1 MKHKAKWLGGVGL
14 SLALLLSLLP
24 ATAFAADTDEARIG
38 TTDYPTLEEA
48 FEKAKNGDTVTLL
61 KDVTKEG
68 PGTYMDG
75 TDKAFYKLTGGG
87 TITLDLNGNT
97 LTMNKIGQMYQ
108 TTGGIELIDRS
119 LTIRDSVGGGKIT
132 GTSRWGG
139 GSLIYVNMKEASGGK
154 PSTLTLESGTLSLTA
169 EEFVSG
175 STDYV
180 KQCNNSV
187 IRVHNGGS
195 FIMNGGS
202 VETMATESE
211 RGDYCS
217 GGVFVYGGTAQLNKG
232 TVTAQG
238 EGTTALLVY
247 DNPGDGLTASIDLQ
261 GASVSS
267 EDCGA
272 QLQMGGVLNINSG
285 SIQADGYGVIN
296 YSGTVD
302 MKDGLISSNGCG
314 IYNYAYFANY
324 ASVVKISDGEVRDT
338 QGCAVYQESTVATG
352 ATASTV
358 ISGGLYS
365 DSVEPYVI
373 DTLDFELHDTEG
385 FSYYPSV
392 DDALTAA
399 QGEKFDIN
407 QTDPAADA
415 ITVSFQD
422 DVSKQSYDVTT
433 NDGTLTLPVPQ
444 QQDYLFQ
451 GWVDG
456 QGTVYNGTHTFEA
469 DTALTAQ
476 WVKLPITLTDVTVD
490 PISVEY
496 TGKALDD
503 SVITGTVKDGDTLIE
518 GTWSWVD
525 QPTQA
530 GTHKAQ
536 VLFTPKNTNY
546 APVTATVELVIRA
559 VEVQPTP
566 TVTPTTTPT
575 TAPSQPG
582 ATTAPS
588 TGGSQA
594 TDNPDTGDHS
604 ALTLWITMLALSGT
618 LGVSAVLS
626 ALAAKRRNSAR

>member
-1 MKHKAKWLGGVGL
+1 M
-14 SLALLLSLLP
+14 
-24 ATAFAADTDEARIG
+24 
-38 TTDYPTLEEA
+38 
-48 FEKAKNGDTVTLL
+48 
-61 KDVTKEG
+61 
-68 PGTYMDG
+68 
-75 TDKAFYKLTGGG
+75 
-87 TITLDLNGNT
+87 
-97 LTMNKIGQMYQ
+97 
-108 TTGGIELIDRS
+108 
-119 LTIRDSVGGGKIT
+119 
-132 GTSRWGG
+132 
-139 GSLIYVNMKEASGGK
+139 
-154 PSTLTLESGTLSLTA
+154 
-169 EEFVSG
+169 
-175 STDYV
+175 
-180 KQCNNSV
+180 
-187 IRVHNGGS
+187 
-195 FIMNGGS
+195 
-202 VETMATESE
+202 
-211 RGDYCS
+211 
-217 GGVFVYGGTAQLNKG
+217 
-232 TVTAQG
+232 
-238 EGTTALLVY
+238 
-247 DNPGDGLTASIDLQ
+247 
-261 GASVSS
+261 
-267 EDCGA
+267 
-272 QLQMGGVLNINSG
+272 
-285 SIQADGYGVIN
+285 
-296 YSGTVD
+296 
-302 MKDGLISSNGCG
+302 
-314 IYNYAYFANY
+314 
-324 ASVVKISDGEVRDT
+324 
-338 QGCAVYQESTVATG
+338 
-352 ATASTV
+352 
-358 ISGGLYS
+358 
-365 DSVEPYVI
+365 
-373 DTLDFELHDTEG
+373 
-385 FSYYPSV
+385 

-399 QGEKFDIN
+399 QGEQFDIK

-433 NDGTLTLPVPQ
+433 NDGTLPLPVPQ
-444 QQDYLFQ
+444 QQGYLFQ
-451 GWVDG
+451 GWADD
-456 QGTVYNGTHTFEA
+456 QGTVYKGTCTFKA

-525 QPTQA
+525 QPTQV

-588 TGGSQA
+588 TSGSQA

>member
-1 MKHKAKWLGGVGL
+1 MVN
-14 SLALLLSLLP
+14 
-24 ATAFAADTDEARIG
+24 F
-38 TTDYPTLEEA
+38 
-48 FEKAKNGDTVTLL
+48 NG
-61 KDVTKEG
+61 
-68 PGTYMDG
+68 
-75 TDKAFYKLTGGG
+75 A
-87 TITLDLNGNT
+87 
-97 LTMNKIGQMYQ
+97 
-108 TTGGIELIDRS
+108 
-119 LTIRDSVGGGKIT
+119 
-132 GTSRWGG
+132 
-139 GSLIYVNMKEASGGK
+139 VNME
-154 PSTLTLESGTLSLTA
+154 
-169 EEFVSG
+169 
-175 STDYV
+175 
-180 KQCNNSV
+180 
-187 IRVHNGGS
+187 
-195 FIMNGGS
+195 
-202 VETMATESE
+202 
-211 RGDYCS
+211 
-217 GGVFVYGGTAQLNKG
+217 
-232 TVTAQG
+232 
-238 EGTTALLVY
+238 
-247 DNPGDGLTASIDLQ
+247 
-261 GASVSS
+261 
-267 EDCGA
+267 
-272 QLQMGGVLNINSG
+272 
-285 SIQADGYGVIN
+285 
-296 YSGTVD
+296 
-302 MKDGLISSNGCG
+302 DGLISSNSYG
-314 IYNYAYFANY
+314 IYNYVYYTNY
-324 ASVVKISDGEVRDT
+324 D
-338 QGCAVYQESTVATG
+338 STVEISGGEIRDGKGRPVRQVGTPSADI
-352 ATASTV
+352 TASTV

-365 DSVEPYVI
+365 DSVESYVI
-373 DTLDFELHDTEG
+373 DTLDFELHDTKG

-399 QGEKFDIN
+399 QGEQFDIK

-503 SVITGTVKDGDTLIE
+503 SVITGTVKDGDTVIE

-525 QPTQA
+525 QPTQV
-530 GTHKAQ
+530 GTHSAQ

-604 ALTLWITMLALSGT
+604 ALTLWVTMLALSGT

>member
-1 MKHKAKWLGGVGL
+1 M
-14 SLALLLSLLP
+14 
-24 ATAFAADTDEARIG
+24 
-38 TTDYPTLEEA
+38 
-48 FEKAKNGDTVTLL
+48 
-61 KDVTKEG
+61 
-68 PGTYMDG
+68 
-75 TDKAFYKLTGGG
+75 
-87 TITLDLNGNT
+87 
-97 LTMNKIGQMYQ
+97 
-108 TTGGIELIDRS
+108 
-119 LTIRDSVGGGKIT
+119 
-132 GTSRWGG
+132 
-139 GSLIYVNMKEASGGK
+139 
-154 PSTLTLESGTLSLTA
+154 
-169 EEFVSG
+169 
-175 STDYV
+175 
-180 KQCNNSV
+180 
-187 IRVHNGGS
+187 
-195 FIMNGGS
+195 
-202 VETMATESE
+202 
-211 RGDYCS
+211 
-217 GGVFVYGGTAQLNKG
+217 
-232 TVTAQG
+232 
-238 EGTTALLVY
+238 
-247 DNPGDGLTASIDLQ
+247 
-261 GASVSS
+261 
-267 EDCGA
+267 
-272 QLQMGGVLNINSG
+272 
-285 SIQADGYGVIN
+285 
-296 YSGTVD
+296 
-302 MKDGLISSNGCG
+302 
-314 IYNYAYFANY
+314 
-324 ASVVKISDGEVRDT
+324 
-338 QGCAVYQESTVATG
+338 
-352 ATASTV
+352 
-358 ISGGLYS
+358 
-365 DSVEPYVI
+365 
-373 DTLDFELHDTEG
+373 
-385 FSYYPSV
+385 
-392 DDALTAA
+392 
-399 QGEKFDIN
+399 
-407 QTDPAADA
+407 
-415 ITVSFQD
+415 SFQD